1 MPDLFWIA
9 EMQKYV
15 ELYSLFHK
23 AILAVEPRTDSETLL
38 HLWNDFRESVCDC
51 EGCREDSN
59 CVLHIDVEDFDSFD
73 DEDSDEDSD

>member
-23 AILAVEPRTDSETLL
+23 AILAVEPRTDAETLL
-38 HLWNDFRESVCDC
+38 HLWHDFRESVCDC
-51 EGCREDSN
+51 EGCREDSD
-59 CVLHIDVEDFDSFD
+59 CTIHIDISELD
-73 DEDSDEDSD
+73 DEDFEP